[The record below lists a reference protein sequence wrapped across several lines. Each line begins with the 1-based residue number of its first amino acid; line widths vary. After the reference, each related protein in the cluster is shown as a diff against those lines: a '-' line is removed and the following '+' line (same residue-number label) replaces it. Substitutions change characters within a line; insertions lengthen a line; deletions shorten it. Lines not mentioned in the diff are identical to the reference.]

1 MRLRFPFKRSRA
13 PVPGTGG
20 GETDAAA
27 AVRADAG
34 PWGRLTVLRGLAG
47 AEGTSFPLIPDKVSI
62 GRSPDCDVVIPES
75 GVSRVHA
82 ELRWAAEQ
90 VLLVHGSSVNRT
102 YVDGRPVDGQRALAG
117 GEEIQLAERVVLRFD
132 LETEAEATQTQQIS
146 ISSPGL
152 ITAIRQQVEL
162 QDRIEEKFR
171 FRGSFVDVD
180 VVDSYGMKA
189 RATRPDAIIYSFDRF
204 RDFARRVIEEFEG
217 HFLNSNGDEIMS
229 FFESADNAVRYGS
242 ALIQRL
248 PEFNQTQNRLETPF
262 RVRIGVHTGEA
273 LVDRRRGVAFSTA
286 LDIAGHLQ
294 KQASIDGILVSEQ
307 TLEALGQAVGF
318 EQAGHLEREGI
329 RTYRFTIE

>member
-1 MRLRFPFKRSRA
+1 MRLRFPFKRNRPPVVEAGSNA
-13 PVPGTGG
+13 PGQESPSI
-20 GETDAAA
+20 
-27 AVRADAG
+27 G
-34 PWGRLTVLRGLAG
+34 PWGRLTVLRGLPG
-47 AEGTSFPLIPDKVSI
+47 AENTSFLLALDKISI

-75 GVSRVHA
+75 GVSRAHA
-82 ELRWAAEQ
+82 ELRRAAGQ
-90 VLLVHGSSVNRT
+90 VVLVHGSSINRT
-102 YVDGRPVDGQRALAG
+102 YVDGQAVDGRRALGG
-117 GEEIQLAERVVLRFD
+117 GEEIQLADRVVLRFE
-132 LETEAEATQTQQIS
+132 LETSIDSTQMRQIS

-162 QDRIEEKFR
+162 QDRIERKFR

-180 VVDSYGMKA
+180 VVDSYGLKA

-204 RDFARRVIEEFEG
+204 RDFACRVIEEFEG

-229 FFESADNAVRYGS
+229 FFESANNAVRYGS
-242 ALIQRL
+242 ALLERL
-248 PEFNQTQNRLETPF
+248 PEFNQTQNRLDAPF

-294 KQASIDGILVSEQ
+294 KHAPIGGLLVSEQ
-307 TLEALGQAVGF
+307 TLEALGHSVGF
-318 EQAGHLEREGI
+318 EEAGSLEREGI